1 MIITMTVCLECAC
14 HLVEYLLLTN
24 TGRALFHSPYS
35 ASRVVTRSLY
45 NFSMRWEYCLIKRY
59 TRVYIE
65 SCFVRAGASLVVH
78 MSR

>member
-1 MIITMTVCLECAC
+1 MIITMTVCLECAR

-24 TGRALFHSPYS
+24 TGRAFSFALLRVSRRVS
-35 ASRVVTRSLY
+35 AY

-78 MSR
+78 MPR